1 MNNVNL
7 IGNLTSN
14 PELRTTST
22 GKNVCNFSIA
32 INSGYGESSRTDF
45 INIQAWNKLA
55 ENLCKYQSKGGKLG
69 ISGELRSETYEKDG
83 NKRTNT
89 YVLAN
94 QITYLNTKKDGN
106 IEQQDEEDKF
116 RNINV
121 KSEFKSNDEIE
132 LIDDDLPF

>member
-32 INSGYGESSRTDF
+32 INSGYGENKRTDY
-45 INIQAWNKLA
+45 INIQVWNKLA

-83 NKRTNT
+83 KKRTNT
-89 YVLAN
+89 YVIAN

>member
-1 MNNVNL
+1 M
-7 IGNLTSN
+7 
-14 PELRTTST
+14 
-22 GKNVCNFSIA
+22 
-32 INSGYGESSRTDF
+32 
-45 INIQAWNKLA
+45 
-55 ENLCKYQSKGGKLG
+55 
-69 ISGELRSETYEKDG
+69 RSETYEKDG
-83 NKRTNT
+83 KKRTNT

>member
-32 INSGYGESSRTDF
+32 INSGYGENKRTDY
-45 INIQAWNKLA
+45 INILVWNKLA

-83 NKRTNT
+83 KKRTNT

>member
-32 INSGYGESSRTDF
+32 INSGYGENKRTDY
-45 INIQAWNKLA
+45 INIQVWNKLA

-83 NKRTNT
+83 KKRTNT

>member
-14 PELRTTST
+14 PELRTTGT

-32 INSGYGESSRTDF
+32 INSGYGENKRTDY
-45 INIQAWNKLA
+45 INIQVWNKLA

-83 NKRTNT
+83 KKRTNT
-89 YVLAN
+89 YVIAN